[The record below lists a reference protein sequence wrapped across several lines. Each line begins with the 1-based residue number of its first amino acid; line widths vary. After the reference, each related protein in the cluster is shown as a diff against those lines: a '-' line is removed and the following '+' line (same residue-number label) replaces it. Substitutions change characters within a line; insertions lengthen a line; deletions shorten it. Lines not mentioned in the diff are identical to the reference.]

1 MQINAA
7 FSSSSLS
14 VIVGENY
21 LLVPVVERVNILV
34 DINLVIYG
42 ANGFIFAALTLALAS
57 ALALDSGVILRFGF
71 FGIVVYIYVHIVVLR
86 QSKAPYVK
94 ATEFCGLDC

>member
-1 MQINAA
+1 
-7 FSSSSLS
+7 
-14 VIVGENY
+14 

-34 DINLVIYG
+34 DIDLVIHG
-42 ANGFIFAALTLALAS
+42 ADGFIFATLTLSLTS
-57 ALALDSGVILRFGF
+57 ALALDRGDLLWLVF

-86 QSKAPYVK
+86 QSKTPDVK